1 MNTLISLACCLLF
14 GLAGRF
20 LYRNP
25 VKVLDAVFKEYDLQY
40 GRVTVGFYRG
50 FGATMIVLAVLGAI
64 MTVTVAVFEI
74 FH

>member
-1 MNTLISLACCLLF
+1 MNTLIALACCLLF

-25 VKVLDAVFKEYDLQY
+25 VKVLDAIFKEYDFQY
-40 GRVTVGFYRG
+40 GRFTIEFYRG

-64 MTVTVAVFEI
+64 MTVTLVVLKI